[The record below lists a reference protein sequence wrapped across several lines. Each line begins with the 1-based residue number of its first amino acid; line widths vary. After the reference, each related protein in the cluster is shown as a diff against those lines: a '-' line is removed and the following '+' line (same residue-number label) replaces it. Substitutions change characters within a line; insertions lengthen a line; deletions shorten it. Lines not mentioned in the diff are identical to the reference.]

1 MTNGR
6 TLSSLCARI
15 CTADR
20 SLACAS
26 PGSPFRCVVARVG
39 TYTGC
44 VTPTAAITR
53 DNLLVST
60 TAYPSLPPADRCES
74 FSLLITCALCCANP
88 KSSHPPPLPVVFLQ
102 RGRGMGLHAGRRK
115 APTGHSRRKQRDGGR
130 HWFPEHFRRDHRRS
144 AHGCCALIFF
154 FLAFVLSVTDSRLAR
169 RRLKTI
175 LTGHVRQI
183 PAPLFLLKPTLS
195 SPSPHTHFIGLLSDQ
210 PRLGHCGAVARVD

>member
-1 MTNGR
+1 MTTCWSPPPPIR
-6 TLSSLCARI
+6 LCRRPTGVNRFRFWSPAHFVTRI
-15 CTADR
+15 
-20 SLACAS
+20 
-26 PGSPFRCVVARVG
+26 P
-39 TYTGC
+39 
-44 VTPTAAITR
+44 
-53 DNLLVST
+53 
-60 TAYPSLPPADRCES
+60 
-74 FSLLITCALCCANP
+74 
-88 KSSHPPPLPVVFLQ
+88 SHPPSLPVVFLQ